1 MENFYEDY
9 TLHMDVEDYHKK
21 FNSEYRLSDALKNS
35 EYEKNLIDNLI
46 KNSIKE
52 MKKLTPNCD
61 NLDYILSASIGA
73 LCSVL
78 DIFFKDKFNDKVDT
92 SFDNLVKKIAGLN
105 GWKGDDKKSA
115 IRFLE
120 KSYKI
125 PYDQRGAGDVASEIF
140 ELSPK
145 NHHFKSL
152 GHNFSITGL
161 LYSISDQFNNTSTF
175 VSRGEV
181 VAIKGDLGFELRG
194 DHILSKVF
202 YGFVNWFGH
211 IISDIAGSSSS
222 TGRGMGIPSPFV
234 SWTND
239 IVVVLSKF
247 NIKPNEFIIK
257 MNEFSKKLYENNKF
271 DLRTQIAQGIPVLMT
286 EILVRFMYMI
296 RRIVAYFTTVENNFN
311 FREMWEK
318 CEPFSN
324 ASVGRMLLVGHS
336 AFSMVN
342 VVGAGILSG
351 FNPVKF
357 FMNFNIIGS
366 GTLVLY
372 FSKEV
377 KNQIKKGKIEK
388 DININRSLEEIN
400 GLYIKELKKLKEFY
414 GEDELSAL
422 KDYLKDN
429 KYEEAF
435 NSSINFAEKRGVEN
449 ILYNK
454 EDIDSYFLN
463 DKKN

>member
-1 MENFYEDY
+1 
-9 TLHMDVEDYHKK
+9 MDDFNKDCSLYIDIDDFHKE
-21 FNSEYRLSDALKNS
+21 FNIEYRIFDALKNA
-35 EYEKNLIDNLI
+35 EYEKSLIDNLI
-46 KNSIKE
+46 KNSMKE
-52 MKKLTPNCD
+52 MEKLTSNCD
-61 NLDYILSASIGA
+61 KLDYILSASIGA
-73 LCSVL
+73 LSSVL
-78 DIFFKDKFNDKVDT
+78 DIFFRNKFNDKVDV

-105 GWKGDDKKSA
+105 GWKGEDKKSA

-120 KSYKI
+120 NLYKI

-140 ELSPK
+140 ELTPK

-161 LYSISDQFNNTSTF
+161 LCSIIDQFNNTSTF

-181 VAIKGDLGFELRG
+181 ISIKGDLGFELRG
-194 DHILSKVF
+194 NNFLSKVF

-211 IISDIAGSSSS
+211 IISDVAGSSSS

-239 IVVVLSKF
+239 VVVVLSKF

-257 MNEFSKKLYENNKF
+257 MNEFSKELYENNKF
-271 DLRTQIAQGIPVLMT
+271 DLRTQISQGIPVLMT
-286 EILVRFMYMI
+286 EILIRFMYMI
-296 RRIVAYFTTVENNFN
+296 RRMVAYFRTIENNFD
-311 FREMWEK
+311 FSEMWEK

-324 ASVGRMLLVGHS
+324 SSVGRMLLVGHS

-342 VVGAGILSG
+342 VVGSGILSG
-351 FNPVKF
+351 FNPAKF
-357 FMNFNIIGS
+357 FINFNIIGS
-366 GTLVLY
+366 GTLILY
-372 FSKEV
+372 LSKEV

-388 DININRSLEEIN
+388 DIEKNRYMEEIN
-400 GLYIKELKKLKEFY
+400 CSYIKELNRLSEFY
-414 GEDELSAL
+414 GNDELSAL

-435 NSSINFAEKRGVEN
+435 NRSIYFAENRGVEN
-449 ILYNK
+449 IMRTV
-454 EDIDSYFLN
+454 EDLDAYFLN
-463 DKKN
+463 DKNN

>member
-1 MENFYEDY
+1 MENFDKEYSLYIDI
-9 TLHMDVEDYHKK
+9 DDFHKK
-21 FNSEYRLSDALKNS
+21 FNSDYRISDALKNA

-46 KNSIKE
+46 KNSMKE
-52 MKKLTPNCD
+52 MEKLTPNCD
-61 NLDYILSASIGA
+61 KLDYILSASIGA

-194 DHILSKVF
+194 NHILSKVF

-247 NIKPNEFIIK
+247 NIKPN
-257 MNEFSKKLYENNKF
+257 
-271 DLRTQIAQGIPVLMT
+271 
-286 EILVRFMYMI
+286 
-296 RRIVAYFTTVENNFN
+296 
-311 FREMWEK
+311 
-318 CEPFSN
+318 
-324 ASVGRMLLVGHS
+324 
-336 AFSMVN
+336 
-342 VVGAGILSG
+342 
-351 FNPVKF
+351 
-357 FMNFNIIGS
+357 
-366 GTLVLY
+366 
-372 FSKEV
+372 
-377 KNQIKKGKIEK
+377 
-388 DININRSLEEIN
+388 
-400 GLYIKELKKLKEFY
+400 
-414 GEDELSAL
+414 
-422 KDYLKDN
+422 
-429 KYEEAF
+429 
-435 NSSINFAEKRGVEN
+435 
-449 ILYNK
+449 
-454 EDIDSYFLN
+454 
-463 DKKN
+463 